1 MKVKPNTV
9 TVKRESTSDEY
20 PEAELPDDAQIVGM
34 YIIGGRWCVIQYVT
48 FTLRPSRSPL

>member
-1 MKVKPNTV
+1 MKVKPNTI